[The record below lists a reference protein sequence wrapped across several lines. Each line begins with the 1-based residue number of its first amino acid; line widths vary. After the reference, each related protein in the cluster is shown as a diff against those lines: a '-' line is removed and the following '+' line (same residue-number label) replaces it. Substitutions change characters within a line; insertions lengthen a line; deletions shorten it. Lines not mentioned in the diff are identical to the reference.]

1 MSYYY
6 KEPDIIFKKVS
17 FKDSEYLY
25 INQFDRNIIDTEER
39 ETYIYIELKNF
50 YFKKDGMVLSI
61 GNHLG
66 LIYSLTGYSEH
77 MVNRWIKKLCET
89 ISFPHT

>member
-39 ETYIYIELKNF
+39 ETYIYIELK
-50 YFKKDGMVLSI
+50 Y
-61 GNHLG
+61 
-66 LIYSLTGYSEH
+66 
-77 MVNRWIKKLCET
+77 
-89 ISFPHT
+89 